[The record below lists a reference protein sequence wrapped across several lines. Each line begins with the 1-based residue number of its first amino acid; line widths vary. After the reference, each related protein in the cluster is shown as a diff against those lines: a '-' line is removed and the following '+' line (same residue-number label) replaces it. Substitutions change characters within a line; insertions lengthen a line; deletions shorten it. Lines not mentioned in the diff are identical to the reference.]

1 MTGVPLDSPAAAMSR
16 TFIRRGIVSRPEM
29 NVLEVILEAID
40 GFRDGGA
47 TEAIS
52 EGVEEAAEQE
62 TGREL

>member
-1 MTGVPLDSPAAAMSR
+1 MAR
-16 TFIRRGIVSRPEM
+16 TFMLLGIVSQADM
-29 NVLEVILEAID
+29 NVLTVLLEAID

-52 EGVEEAAEQE
+52 EGVEEVAEQE